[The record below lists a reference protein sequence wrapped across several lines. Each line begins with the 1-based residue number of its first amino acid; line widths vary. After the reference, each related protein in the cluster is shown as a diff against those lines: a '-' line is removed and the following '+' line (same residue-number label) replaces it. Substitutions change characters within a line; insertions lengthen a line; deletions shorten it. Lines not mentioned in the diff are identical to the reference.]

1 MKFNIG
7 DWIVVNE
14 RPYQVTQEDIDTCLE
29 YPKYFDDV
37 EKWNPKIGDF
47 VIPNNVSQVSFRV
60 VRVLTEPDNL
70 GFFQSDVGLLNNKS
84 CEPFMNAL
92 PSFIKE

>member
-14 RPYQVTQEDIDTCLE
+14 RPYKVTQEDIDTCLE
-29 YPKYFDDV
+29 YPNYFDNV

-47 VIPNNVSQVSFRV
+47 VIPNCVSRDSFRV
-60 VRVLTEPDNL
+60 VRVLTESDNL

-84 CEPFMNAL
+84 CEPFFGDL
-92 PSFIKE
+92 PSFIKG

>member
-29 YPKYFDDV
+29 YPNYFDDV
-37 EKWNPKIGDF
+37 QFWLPKLNDF
-47 VIPNNVSQVSFRV
+47 IIPITNNVDSFRV
-60 VRVLTEPDNL
+60 LRVLTEPDDL
-70 GFFQSDVGLLNNKS
+70 GFFQTDFGLLNNKS
-84 CEPFMNAL
+84 CEPFSGYL
-92 PSFIKE
+92 PSFIKG